1 MVARQLPINHL
12 DVPIE
17 AGDPAPHFALPDTN
31 GNLVGPADFVGRPVL
46 LVFAR
51 HLY

>member
-1 MVARQLPINHL
+1 M
-12 DVPIE
+12 PIE
-17 AGDPAPHFALPDTN
+17 AGDPAPHFALPDTA

-46 LVFAR
+46 FVFAR